1 MARNDTQL
9 SWKEALKRN
18 VRAWRTIGRCQP
30 KLFGTAVLPAVFDGL
45 GPYVTI
51 YLSARIIEE
60 LAGER
65 NPGRLTFLVAVC
77 LIASAAVLFGRGA
90 FKRWAQVEKTCFYE
104 GEEKIYMDKAASM
117 EFALIDRQQT
127 YDLYS
132 QIMQNR
138 QWASYGLYRDA
149 YYLSDLLRALL
160 QIAGGLGLSVTLFLA
175 KVPSSSDLAF
185 LNSPLAAAACLGLLL
200 LIAVA
205 APALKNKAEGYYWVR
220 YAEMARLGNRQFGY
234 FFSASVDRKR
244 YADMRMY
251 CQNDNL
257 LGPLWENCDSF
268 MPGSAIAELAKG
280 RMGLL
285 AGLSRTLS
293 AVLTGAVYLFVCLK
307 AWAGAFGVG
316 MVTQY
321 VGAITNLFL
330 GVSEFLELC
339 GTLRA
344 NASFLDTTFAYLD
357 LPNEMYQGSLTTEKR
372 SDRQYQVEFR
382 DVSFK
387 YPGSETW
394 ALRHVNMTFQV
405 GSRLAVVGQNGSGK
419 TTFIKLLCRLYDPTE
434 GEILLNGIDI
444 RKYRYEDYIQIFSVV
459 FQDFQLFAL
468 PLGENVAGRTD
479 YDREQVW
486 NCLKKA
492 GFEERMSRMTKGL
505 DTYLYKD
512 LDKEG
517 VEISGGEAQK
527 IAIARALYKEA
538 PFLILDEP
546 TAALDPI
553 AEAEI
558 YGKFNEI
565 ATDKTTVYISHR
577 LSSCKFC
584 DEIAVFDQGA
594 VVQEGS
600 HEELLS
606 DEDGKYYE
614 LWHAQAQYYT
624 EEAVRVLLG

>member
-1 MARNDTQL
+1 MAKNDTQL

-18 VRAWRTIGRCQP
+18 GRAWRMIGRCQP
-30 KLFGTAVLPAVFDGL
+30 KLYGTAVLSAVFDGL

-65 NPGRLTFLVAVC
+65 DPGRLTFLVAVC
-77 LIASAAVLFGRGA
+77 LIASAAVLLGRGA
-90 FKRWAQVEKTCFYE
+90 FKRWTQVEKTCFYDE
-104 GEEKIYMDKAASM
+104 EEKIYMDKAASM

-138 QWASYGLYRDA
+138 QWANYGIYRDA
-149 YYLSDLLRALL
+149 YYLSDLLKTLL
-160 QIAGGLGLSVTLFLA
+160 QIVGGLGLSVTLFMA
-175 KVPSSSDLAF
+175 KVSSDSDLAF
-185 LNSPLAAAACLGLLL
+185 LNSPLAAAVCLGLLL
-200 LIAVA
+200 LIALA
-205 APALKNKAEGYYWVR
+205 APALKNKAEGYLVI
-220 YAEMARLGNRQFGY
+220 YAEMARLGNRQFSY
-234 FFSASVDRKR
+234 FFSAPVERKR

-251 CQNDNL
+251 SQNDNL
-257 LGPLWENCDSF
+257 CAPLWEDCDSF
-268 MPGSAIAELAKG
+268 MPGSAIAQWAKG
-280 RMGLL
+280 MMGLL

-321 VGAITNLFL
+321 VGAITSLFL

-344 NASFLDTTFAYLD
+344 NASFLDTTFEYLD
-357 LPNEMYQGSLTTEKR
+357 LPNAMYQGSLTTEKR

-382 DVSFK
+382 DVSFQ
-387 YPGSETW
+387 YPGSEIW

-459 FQDFQLFAL
+459 FQDFQLFTL
-468 PLGENVAGRTD
+468 PLGENVAGRTG
-479 YDREQVW
+479 YDRERVW
-486 NCLKKA
+486 ECLKKA
-492 GFEERMSRMTKGL
+492 GFEERMSHMAKGL
-505 DTYLYKD
+505 DTCLYKE
-512 LDKEG
+512 LNEEG

-527 IAIARALYKEA
+527 IAIARALYKDA

-577 LSSCKFC
+577 LSSCRFC

-600 HEELLS
+600 HEELLA
-606 DEDGKYYE
+606 DRDGKYYE
-614 LWHAQAQYYT
+614 LWHAQAQYYS